1 VVLAALAERAAV
13 EGRPLETV
21 FTHFSPS
28 AEALAASM
36 PVDVAAYLPWDVPSA
51 VGPVLDALHPDLV
64 VFTKTEV
71 WPVMS
76 REARRRGIPTAL
88 VAATLPEGSSRL
100 RWPTRE
106 VLRPSVR
113 RLASV
118 LAIGEE
124 DAARFRRLG
133 AHDERVYVTGDPAI
147 DSAVQR
153 AGQANPDAT
162 YLRPFREYGREHG
175 RPTVVAGSTWPADE
189 AVLLPACARVRAFV
203 EDVRLIVAPH
213 EPTGSH
219 VAALERRLALDGWRV
234 GRLGDVEAAGT
245 AEDVDA
251 VVVDRVGVLAHLYTV
266 ADVAY
271 VGGGFHGAGL
281 HSVLEPAAAGVPVA
295 FGPRHGNAPA
305 AAELVGAG
313 GAVRVDGPD
322 DLTDTLARWLGDDA
336 KRRGTG
342 RAASGY
348 IDAHRGAAVRT
359 AERLLDLL

>member
-1 VVLAALAERAAV
+1 MPAYESVYGSLMRLGFMASPFLERGGSKLARGLRGRRAATERLVGWAGEGRRPGQGLVWFHAPSVGEGLQARVVLAALAERAAV

-271 VGGGFHGAGL
+271 VGGGFHGAG
-281 HSVLEPAAAGVPVA
+281 
-295 FGPRHGNAPA
+295 
-305 AAELVGAG
+305 
-313 GAVRVDGPD
+313 
-322 DLTDTLARWLGDDA
+322 
-336 KRRGTG
+336 
-342 RAASGY
+342 
-348 IDAHRGAAVRT
+348 
-359 AERLLDLL
+359 